1 MSGPPWLRTLA
12 ATGSMV
18 ADPVN
23 PITQLQTPPDADGR
37 PASVLVLF
45 GGDPSADR
53 LPDDASVLLTQRAS
67 SLRQHSGQVAFPGG
81 AADPGDGGAV
91 GTALREATE
100 ETGLD
105 ATGVE
110 PLATFDPIFVPPSGF
125 EVTPV
130 LAYWRTPGPVRV
142 IDTAEV
148 ARVEAVPLAEL
159 LDPAH
164 RFVVRHPRGY
174 AGPAFDVRGMLVWG
188 FTAGVL
194 TGILDTAGWTVP
206 WDTED
211 VRDLETALAAA
222 GSELL

>member
-1 MSGPPWLRTLA
+1 MSEPSWLQGLVDA
-12 ATGSMV
+12 GSMV
-18 ADPVN
+18 EHPDN
-23 PITQLQTPPDADGR
+23 PITRLQTPPDANGR
-37 PASVLVLF
+37 PAAVLVLF
-45 GGDPSADR
+45 GGDPAADS
-53 LPDDASVLLTQRAS
+53 LPDDATVLLTQRAS

-91 GTALREATE
+91 GTALREAAE

-105 ATGVE
+105 ADGVD

-130 LAYWRTPGPVRV
+130 LAYWRRPGPVRV
-142 IDTAEV
+142 VDTAEV
-148 ARVEAVPLAEL
+148 ARVEAVPLREL
-159 LDPAH
+159 LDPAR

-174 AGPAFDVRGMLVWG
+174 QGPAFDVRGMLVWG

-206 WDTED
+206 WDTAD
-211 VRDLETALAAA
+211 VRDLETVLAAA
-222 GSELL
+222 GSELS